1 MAAAV
6 SAAGEVVVAAAA
18 APGVVLEFF
27 EVFLAKF
34 FFLPSP
40 DPSTGLQL

>member
-18 APGVVLEFF
+18 APGVVLEFY
-27 EVFLAKF
+27 ENCLTWES
-34 FFLPSP
+34 L
-40 DPSTGLQL
+40 GIE